1 MKASAVVIGV
11 VVGAIAVSLVN
22 FLLHL
27 AFARQLFN
35 DGLYLILY
43 FFFVPQGAWLGG
55 FTAYAL
61 MEARRGSRRRAG
73 TVLLTGS
80 VLLIG
85 AALLFA
91 FSYPSDHWDYLTG
104 YFGVAL
110 VWALGLIIWAVL
122 LAKAPPPA
130 A

>member
-1 MKASAVVIGV
+1 MKASAGVIGA
-11 VVGAIAVSLVN
+11 VVGAIVVSLVN

-35 DGLYLILY
+35 DGLYVILY

-55 FTAYAL
+55 FTGHSL
-61 MEARRGSRRRAG
+61 MEARRGSCRRAG
-73 TVLLTGS
+73 ITLLIGS
-80 VLLIG
+80 VLLIV

-91 FSYPSDHWDYLTG
+91 FDYPAYHWDSLIG

-110 VWALGLIIWAVL
+110 VWALGLIVWAIL
-122 LAKAPPPA
+122 LAKASP
-130 A
+130 